1 MHGDPGEAESK
12 LILLRRRSKIV
23 EITCADDLVFALS
36 LSGVCAAF
44 QGNERIAYLNTTA
57 GEVIRS
63 LYFNKANES
72 LITVSVYRDENFA
85 SLRCRSTPLEYIRR
99 RQPAAGFALFE
110 GECLKWPGFVEFD
123 DVNSKVLT
131 YSAAAHT
138 YSVWEMRS
146 YGLIYRISDEHVTE
160 IKMSPKAML
169 IIKERE
175 ASFVPLRILSIEDGT
190 QVKALSH
197 PLHRT
202 RKVELIE
209 LFDEKLLVKQ
219 ECASMQIVDVKTG
232 ATIHV
237 PASEFLAP
245 AAFIF
250 LYNQRRFLTFRHRSV
265 AIWNFRGEC
274 VTAFDDHTL
283 WHPDSNM
290 NNIFITT
297 TQDYIISYCKRPEGD
312 ERKGGTINISSL
324 LTGKCVGKVAQ
335 GEPLHELQD
344 VTTLYYNEQRNAL
357 YLGDRNGILRVLA
370 Q

>member
-1 MHGDPGEAESK
+1 
-12 LILLRRRSKIV
+12 
-23 EITCADDLVFALS
+23 
-36 LSGVCAAF
+36 
-44 QGNERIAYLNTTA
+44 
-57 GEVIRS
+57 
-63 LYFNKANES
+63 
-72 LITVSVYRDENFA
+72 
-85 SLRCRSTPLEYIRR
+85 
-99 RQPAAGFALFE
+99 
-110 GECLKWPGFVEFD
+110 
-123 DVNSKVLT
+123 VLT

-160 IKMSPKAML
+160 IKISPKAML